1 MKNTMKDQP
10 ITTLLKIF
18 DLQKSMEEKSLVV
31 VEQPQNVQ
39 NESVLIVEQFLNDN
53 YRLRRNVL
61 SGKVEFQ
68 SRAELSAEYRPL
80 TQEALNSIIIRAL
93 REGLDEECNPKADIT
108 MYVNSEEVRLYNPV
122 LAFLNDLPQW
132 DGQNHVARLFSRI
145 PGISSE
151 QLAYLSIWL
160 RSAVAHWLQLDTM
173 HGNEV
178 VPVLIGAQGCGK
190 TTFLRRLLPQHL
202 RQYYLD
208 HLNLSNKFDK
218 EMALT
223 NNLLVNLDE
232 LEAIRPSQHAALKQT
247 LSKNKVNGRPIF
259 GRAQDDRPRYASF
272 VSTTNNPH
280 PLTDATGSRRYIC
293 MTIPKGQ
300 FIDNTGD
307 IDYEQLYAQVLH
319 EIQVLETPYWFNNEE
334 VARIQQLNLAYM
346 QQKDIAEMVNAC
358 FRKPK
363 EGEKVKSL
371 STTEMLEM
379 IREEYPNVAITTKA
393 KVELGRALVSL
404 NYEQREH
411 SHVAYYKAVPLRAA

>member
-1 MKNTMKDQP
+1 
-10 ITTLLKIF
+10 
-18 DLQKSMEEKSLVV
+18 MEAKSLVV

-39 NESVLIVEQFLNDN
+39 TESVLIIEQFLNDN

-61 SGKVEFQ
+61 SGKVEFK

-93 REGLDEECNPKADIT
+93 REGLDEDCNPKADIT
-108 MYVNSEEVRLYNPV
+108 MYVNSEEVRMYNPV
-122 LAFLNDLPQW
+122 LAFLNDLPRW
-132 DGQNHVARLFSRI
+132 DGQNHVARLFSRL

-190 TTFLRRLLPQHL
+190 TTFLRRLLPRQL
-202 RQYYLD
+202 REYYLD

-293 MTIPKGQ
+293 LTIPKGQ
-300 FIDNTGD
+300 FIDNVGD
-307 IDYEQLYAQVLH
+307 IDYEQLYAQVLY
-319 EIQVLETPYWFNNEE
+319 EIRQLEAPYWFNNEE

-346 QQKDIAEMVNAC
+346 QQKDIAEMVKAC
-358 FRKPK
+358 FRKPL

-371 STTEMLEM
+371 STTEMLEL
-379 IREEYPNVAITTKA
+379 IRNEYPNVAITTKA

-404 NYEQREH
+404 NYEQKSH
-411 SHVAYYKAVPLRAA
+411 SNVAYYKAVPLHAA

>member
-1 MKNTMKDQP
+1 
-10 ITTLLKIF
+10 
-18 DLQKSMEEKSLVV
+18 MEKKSLVV
-31 VEQPQNVQ
+31 NETPLSSHV
-39 NESVLIVEQFLNDN
+39 ESVLVIEQFLMDN
-53 YRLRRNVL
+53 YLFRRNVL
-61 SGKVEFQ
+61 NGKVEF
-68 SRAELSAEYRPL
+68 SVKADSSADFRPL

-93 REGLDEECNPKADIT
+93 REGLGDECNPKADIT
-108 MYVNSEEVRLYNPV
+108 MYVNSEEVPSYNPIQE
-122 LAFLNDLPQW
+122 FLNDLPKW
-132 DGQNHVARLFSRI
+132 DGQNHVAKLFSRL
-145 PGISSE
+145 PGISTE
-151 QLAYLSIWL
+151 QHAFLAVWL

-190 TTFLRRLLPQHL
+190 TTFLRRLLPLQL

-259 GRAQDDRPRYASF
+259 GKAQDDRPRYASF

-293 MTIPKGQ
+293 LTIPKGQ
-300 FIDNTGD
+300 LIDNVGD
-307 IDYEQLYAQVLH
+307 IDYEQLYAQVLY
-319 EIQVLETPYWFNNEE
+319 EIRELKAPYWFNNEE
-334 VARIQQLNLAYM
+334 VMRIQELNLGYM
-346 QQKDIAEMVNAC
+346 QQKDISEMVKAC
-358 FRKPK
+358 FRKPT

-371 STTEMLEM
+371 NTSEMLEI
-379 IREEYPNVAITTKA
+379 IRDEYPNVTVTTKA
-393 KVELGRALVSL
+393 KAELGRALVGL
-404 NYEQREH
+404 EFERKEH
-411 SHVAYYKAVPLRAA
+411 SHVAYYKAVPLKAA

>member
-1 MKNTMKDQP
+1 MKDQP

-18 DLQKSMEEKSLVV
+18 DLQLSMEEKSLVV

-145 PGISSE
+145 PGVSSE

-160 RSAVAHWLQLDTM
+160 RSTVAHWLQLDTM

-371 STTEMLEM
+371 NTTEMLEM

-393 KVELGRALVSL
+393 KVDLGRALVSL
-404 NYEQREH
+404 NYEHKSH
-411 SHVAYYKAVPLRAA
+411 SNVAYYKAVPLHAA